1 MSKYRTYINGHRT
14 EHDQRIPDTDTLHEA
29 VTQIVGW
36 ADETGAE
43 IVGVSGQKFTLL
55 QEGEGPHDLSDYEL
69 SIRKMPTYRRMT
81 AADLDRVY
89 GKAVAK

>member
-14 EHDQRIPDTDTLHEA
+14 ELDQRIPDTSTLHEA

-36 ADETGAE
+36 ANETGAE

-55 QEGEGPHDLSDYEL
+55 QEGEGPQDLSDYEL

-81 AADLDRVY
+81 AADLNRVY
-89 GKAVAK
+89 G